1 MLGMLQRTRVRAAA
15 ALCLAASALFS
26 VGFVWTGGGLM
37 LATAPMLPGAEA
49 PMAPL
54 VRRPRSPRRYFSPP
68 EFREVSVLGKTIF
81 FKGRMYTRRPH
92 IRSFATC
99 LAQMLRKIKIT

>member
-1 MLGMLQRTRVRAAA
+1 MSQPPRTGAAA
-15 ALCLAASALFS
+15 ALCLAAIALFS
-26 VGFVWTGGGLM
+26 VGFVWMILTV
-37 LATAPMLPGAEA
+37 APMLPGAEA
-49 PMAPL
+49 PLAPL

-81 FKGRMYTRRPH
+81 FKGRMYTRRPL